1 MVILHAPQVN
11 DDGKGNKFPVMPRHM
26 LTAKVKTKTFVKGET
41 AECFIA
47 KMQDGRYEVFDA
59 NFGRNTAHMEVFTEQ
74 ELHDCFDER
83 I

>member
-1 MVILHAPQVN
+1 MHIGADN
-11 DDGKGNKFPVMPRHM
+11 MPIMPKHT
-26 LTAKVKTKTFVKGET
+26 LTALVNTKTFVKGET

-59 NFGRNTAHMEVFTEQ
+59 NFGRITAHMEVFTEE
-74 ELHDCFDER
+74 ELHNSFEER